1 LRDSWRVLPKSRRRH
16 RRRPEYPDTQ
26 ERFIFRLYHRFAG
39 FRHSSYLA
47 PASGFRSVRAGNHQ
61 VFIDRMDSSGEDWIE
76 AMSHLDQKLVPAP
89 FLPLLDFGKYRTR
102 SD

>member
-1 LRDSWRVLPKSRRRH
+1 
-16 RRRPEYPDTQ
+16 
-26 ERFIFRLYHRFAG
+26 
-39 FRHSSYLA
+39 
-47 PASGFRSVRAGNHQ
+47 
-61 VFIDRMDSSGEDWIE
+61 MDSSGEDWIE